1 MMGRIEVIL
10 LVLLVAGLAY
20 RPTRKGALLVAIL
33 MVAMLFTVRV
43 SMVRQTESREGAT
56 VLEMDTP
63 PVPLTGGTPAAAM
76 TAWEPSA
83 EQMRLAPTH
92 YSLEQA
98 ATALVSRPVISQL
111 EISEVRL
118 HASPRISEPIRE
130 AVLAALKTRF
140 TGADVSLVLTDAAVQ
155 TPPPGSGVHLVL
167 STPQV
172 FTRRNTG
179 SLSEGARIRLS
190 VIAPGNSSVEVEYQN
205 KPWAAPG
212 SWMDPVP
219 GRHFALGW
227 STAPAS
233 TMDEAMRQA
242 QRFAAHN
249 LSDALVMGGE
259 ARTHFSGMSE
269 HALRQFLEGA
279 IRDRKL
285 PREEFVQQFPNQGR
299 ILWRA
304 AILVDANNQQLR
316 SLLNRSGE
324 PARVLPG
331 GRAVHVS
338 RNSKAS
344 IIGVL
349 ALILLLYFALNA
361 WTRGFF
367 QTRLRFLAGAV
378 FLLVVVLVML
388 MA

>member
-1 MMGRIEVIL
+1 
-10 LVLLVAGLAY
+10 
-20 RPTRKGALLVAIL
+20 
-33 MVAMLFTVRV
+33 
-43 SMVRQTESREGAT
+43 
-56 VLEMDTP
+56 
-63 PVPLTGGTPAAAM
+63 
-76 TAWEPSA
+76 
-83 EQMRLAPTH
+83 
-92 YSLEQA
+92 
-98 ATALVSRPVISQL
+98 VISQL
-111 EISEVRL
+111 EIGEVRL
-118 HASPRISEPIRE
+118 HASPRVSEPIRE

-140 TGADVSLVLTDAAVQ
+140 TGVDVSLVLTDAAIQ
-155 TPPPGSGVHLVL
+155 TPPGSGVYMVL

-172 FTRRNTG
+172 FTRRTTG
-179 SLSEGARIRLS
+179 SLSDGARIRRS

-233 TMDEAMRQA
+233 SMDEAMRQA
-242 QRFAAHN
+242 QRFAAYN
-249 LSDALVMGGE
+249 LCNELITGGE
-259 ARTHFSGMSE
+259 ARTHFPGMSE

-279 IRDRKL
+279 IRDRRL
-285 PREEFVQQFPNQGR
+285 TREDFLQQFPNQGR
-299 ILWRA
+299 TLWRA
-304 AILVDANNQQLR
+304 AILVDTNNQQLR
-316 SLLNRSGE
+316 SLLNRGGQ

-331 GRAVHVS
+331 GQAAQMS

>member
-1 MMGRIEVIL
+1 MMGGIEIIL

-20 RPTRKGALLVAIL
+20 RPTRKGALVVAIL
-33 MVAMLFTVRV
+33 LVVAMFFTVPV
-43 SMVRQTESREGAT
+43 STVRETESR
-56 VLEMDTP
+56 VSPPVQSMDTAA
-63 PVPLTGGTPAAAM
+63 VPMIDGMPAAM

-83 EQMRLAPTH
+83 EQLRLASTH

-111 EISEVRL
+111 EIGEVRL
-118 HASPRISEPIRE
+118 HASPRVSEPIRE

-140 TGADVSLVLTDAAVQ
+140 AGVDVSLVLTEAAVQ
-155 TPPPGSGVHLVL
+155 TPPGSGVYMVL

-172 FTRRNTG
+172 FTRRTTN
-179 SLSEGARIRLS
+179 SLSDGARLRLS

-242 QRFAAHN
+242 QRFAAYN
-249 LSDALVMGGE
+249 LCNDLFMSGE
-259 ARTHFSGMSE
+259 ARTLFPGMNE
-269 HALRQFLEGA
+269 HALRQVIEGA
-279 IRDRKL
+279 IHTRRL
-285 PREEFVQQFPNQGR
+285 PREEFVQNFPSQGR
-299 ILWRA
+299 TLWRA
-304 AILVDANNQQLR
+304 AILVDTNNQQLR
-316 SLLNRSGE
+316 SLVNRGQ
-324 PARVLPG
+324 PG
-331 GRAVHVS
+331 GQADLMRMS